1 MEYEQFA
8 RISAEEYAARMLGG
22 WRRFGRSLF
31 RPRCTACNA
40 CRPIRVDV
48 RRFSPNRSQR
58 RVRAKNECDVTLTIG
73 SPRLTRDALS
83 LYDRFHAFQ
92 ATTKGWPSH
101 EGHDAQSFAESF
113 LDNPFPTEQWRY
125 ELNGRL
131 IGLGFVDVLPPVGLS
146 AIYFVHDPEERS
158 RSLGTWNVLRL
169 IEETTARGLPHLY
182 LGYHVADCRSMAYKS
197 AFRPNEV
204 RHANGDWRPF
214 LEP

>member
-58 RVRAKNECDVTLTIG
+58 RTRAKNERDVALTIG
-73 SPRLTRDALS
+73 PPRLERDGLE
-83 LYDRFHAFQ
+83 LYHRFHAYQ
-92 ATTKGWPSH
+92 AAAKGWPSH
-101 EGHDAQSFAESF
+101 EGHDARSFAESF

-125 ELNGRL
+125 TLDGRL
-131 IGLGFVDVLPPVGLS
+131 IGLGFVDVLPPIGLS
-146 AIYFVHDPEERS
+146 AIYFVHEPAERS
-158 RSLGTWNVLRL
+158 RSLGTWNILRL
-169 IEETTARGLPHLY
+169 IEETARRKLPHLY
-182 LGYHVADCRSMAYKS
+182 LGYYVAECRSMAYKA
-197 AFRPNEV
+197 AFRPSEV

-214 LEP
+214 LEA